1 MRCYAPRMASQ
12 RLLFLACMVGA
23 FGSGWVVN
31 AALSKETPAT
41 PPSAA
46 STGSAALRGSEEDAS
61 PAQAAPSSSVSMQT
75 AFEDIYRRAI
85 WGKNADDAGNS
96 GFGSSVRSTL
106 MYRTFLQQFMK
117 DADVHSVVDAGCGD
131 WEFSQAIDWKGVDYK
146 GFDIVASVIAEDTK
160 RYGRPGIAFFAG
172 NMVEQDLP
180 PADLLISKHVLQ
192 HLPTEDVLKFLRQLP
207 KYKHVLL
214 TASVNPGT
222 LSGKNTDIAAGSF
235 REIDLTRPPFNVR
248 GAKVLTYWDGGNM
261 QQVIYVARQP

>member
-1 MRCYAPRMASQ
+1 
-12 RLLFLACMVGA
+12 MVGA
-23 FGSGWVVN
+23 FGSGWAVN
-31 AALSKETPAT
+31 AALSKETAAT
-41 PPSAA
+41 SPNAALTASAA
-46 STGSAALRGSEEDAS
+46 PRESQGDGSAA
-61 PAQAAPSSSVSMQT
+61 PPAPSSSVPMQT
-75 AFEDIYRRAI
+75 AFEDIYRRGI
-85 WGKNADDAGNS
+85 WGRNAEDAGNS
-96 GFGSSVRSTL
+96 GFGSSVRTTL
-106 MYRTFLQQFMK
+106 IYRTFLQQFMK

-146 GFDIVASVIAEDTK
+146 GFDIVASVIADNTK
-160 RYGRPGIAFFAG
+160 RYGRPGVAFFAG

-214 TASVNPGT
+214 TSSVNPGT
-222 LSGKNTDIAAGSF
+222 LSGKNTDIPAGSF

-261 QQVIYVARQP
+261 QQVIYIARQP